1 MYIAIVPARAGSKR
15 IKNKNIK
22 KFLGKPIIFYTL
34 EKLFNSKLFDKII
47 VSSNSKKILNICSKK
62 FNIIRHL
69 RNEKF
74 SGDKSNTIDA
84 INSCIKEH
92 KLSSYDSVCCV
103 YPCTPL
109 LNIRD
114 LKRSVSI
121 LQLNNKKFIVPVV
134 PFPHPIERA
143 LIFRDNKI
151 FPIKKKKIELRS
163 QQCQKTFHDSGQFYW
178 AKVGTWVTNKSMLLN
193 SVGYK
198 MSQSD
203 CIDIN
208 VADDW
213 KRAEQLF
220 KILKINK
227 KKF

>member
-1 MYIAIVPARAGSKR
+1 M
-15 IKNKNIK
+15 
-22 KFLGKPIIFYTL
+22 
-34 EKLFNSKLFDKII
+34 
-47 VSSNSKKILNICSKK
+47 
-62 FNIIRHL
+62 
-69 RNEKF
+69 
-74 SGDKSNTIDA
+74 
-84 INSCIKEH
+84 
-92 KLSSYDSVCCV
+92 